1 MFLALWYYLCGYVK
15 IRVKGFSAER
25 FMNMAAYRGVYLWE
39 VAREGAGM
47 TMKAAGNSL
56 ELLQACAEKTGC
68 ALEVLS
74 YGGLPV
80 FLGRFGRRQVWT
92 AGLFCFAAGL
102 YLLSSFVWV
111 MRIEGNERLSK
122 EELLSACREMGLYPG
137 VRKRSVDTQAV
148 TNGLLED
155 FADISWVSV
164 GIHGTDATIRLAET
178 IEGVEII
185 DKETPCDIVASTDGV
200 ILQITAERGTPL
212 VAAGDVVKK
221 GDVLISSA
229 LTIGLEGEEQHTE
242 YTAAEGTVTARI
254 WRRLTEEVLLQY
266 EEAVYSG
273 EEKENHSLLFSGREL
288 DILHPDSDVQ
298 WERELL
304 SEKTLGLGD
313 RKLPLTWRRERW
325 RAYET
330 VQKTRTA
337 AEAKTLLEEKL
348 RKNAENLLSPYGTIE
363 DIQIRYEVYAN
374 SVRADAEITM
384 AERIEEKKQ
393 NIETENQ
400 NEEKEQENANEL

>member
-1 MFLALWYYLCGYVK
+1 
-15 IRVKGFSAER
+15 
-25 FMNMAAYRGVYLWE
+25 
-39 VAREGAGM
+39 
-47 TMKAAGNSL
+47 
-56 ELLQACAEKTGC
+56 
-68 ALEVLS
+68 
-74 YGGLPV
+74 
-80 FLGRFGRRQVWT
+80 
-92 AGLFCFAAGL
+92 
-102 YLLSSFVWV
+102 

-242 YTAAEGTVTARI
+242 YTAAEGTVTARH
-254 WRRLTEEVLLQY
+254 L
-266 EEAVYSG
+266 
-273 EEKENHSLLFSGREL
+273 
-288 DILHPDSDVQ
+288 
-298 WERELL
+298 
-304 SEKTLGLGD
+304 
-313 RKLPLTWRRERW
+313 
-325 RAYET
+325 
-330 VQKTRTA
+330 A
-337 AEAKTLLEEKL
+337 A
-348 RKNAENLLSPYGTIE
+348 
-363 DIQIRYEVYAN
+363 
-374 SVRADAEITM
+374 AD
-384 AERIEEKKQ
+384 
-393 NIETENQ
+393 
-400 NEEKEQENANEL
+400 

>member
-1 MFLALWYYLCGYVK
+1 
-15 IRVKGFSAER
+15 
-25 FMNMAAYRGVYLWE
+25 
-39 VAREGAGM
+39 
-47 TMKAAGNSL
+47 
-56 ELLQACAEKTGC
+56 
-68 ALEVLS
+68 
-74 YGGLPV
+74 
-80 FLGRFGRRQVWT
+80 
-92 AGLFCFAAGL
+92 
-102 YLLSSFVWV
+102 
-111 MRIEGNERLSK
+111 
-122 EELLSACREMGLYPG
+122 MGLYPG
-137 VRKRSVDTQAV
+137 VPETECGYTGCHQW
-148 TNGLLED
+148 TLED

-229 LTIGLEGEEQHTE
+229 LTIGLEGEEQHTA

-254 WRRLTEEVLLQY
+254 WRRLTEELPLQY

-273 EEKENHSLLFSGREL
+273 EERKNHSLLFSGREL

-304 SEKTLGLGD
+304 SEKTFGLGD

-374 SVRADAEITM
+374 SVRADAEFTM

>member
-1 MFLALWYYLCGYVK
+1 
-15 IRVKGFSAER
+15 
-25 FMNMAAYRGVYLWE
+25 MNMAAYRGVYLWE

-56 ELLQACAEKTGC
+56 SLLQACAEKTGC
-68 ALEVLS
+68 TLEVLS

-80 FLGRFGRRQVWT
+80 FLGRFRRRQVWT
-92 AGLFCFAAGL
+92 AGLLCFAAGL

-111 MRIEGNERLSK
+111 VRIEGNERLSQ
-122 EELLSACREMGLYPG
+122 EELLSACKEMGLRPG
-137 VRKRSVDTQAV
+137 AWKRRVDTQAV

-164 GIHGTDATIRLAET
+164 GIHGTDATIKLAET
-178 IEGVEII
+178 IEKVEMI
-185 DKETPCDIVASTDGV
+185 DQETPCDIVAAADGV

-254 WRRLTEEVLLQY
+254 WRRLTEELPLQY
-266 EEAVYSG
+266 EETVYSG
-273 EEKENHSLLFSGREL
+273 EEKENHSLLVSGKEL
-288 DILHPDSDVQ
+288 DILHPDSDKQ
-298 WERELL
+298 WEKETL

-313 RKLPLTWRRERW
+313 VKLPLSWRKERW
-325 RAYET
+325 KAYET
-330 VQKTRTA
+330 VQKTRTEE
-337 AEAKTLLEEKL
+337 EAKTLLEEKL

-374 SVRADAEITM
+374 SVRAEAEITM

-393 NIETENQ
+393 NIEIEHEIENQ

>member
-1 MFLALWYYLCGYVK
+1 
-15 IRVKGFSAER
+15 
-25 FMNMAAYRGVYLWE
+25 MNMAAYRGVYLWE

-68 ALEVLS
+68 TLEILS

-80 FLGRFGRRQVWT
+80 FLGRFRKRQVWT
-92 AGLFCFAAGL
+92 AGLLCFAAGL

-111 MRIEGNERLSK
+111 VRIEGNERLSK
-122 EELLSACREMGLYPG
+122 AELLSACKEMGLRPG
-137 VRKRSVDTQAV
+137 VWKRKVDTQAV

-155 FADISWVSV
+155 FTDISWVSV
-164 GIHGTDATIRLAET
+164 GIHGTDATVKLAET
-178 IEGVEII
+178 IEKVEII
-185 DKETPCDIVASTDGV
+185 DKETPCDIVAAADGV

-254 WRRLTEEVLLQY
+254 WRRLTEEVPLQY
-266 EEAVYSG
+266 EEIVYSG
-273 EEKENHSLLFSGREL
+273 EEKENHSLLFSGKEL

-298 WERELL
+298 WEKELL
-304 SEKTLGLGD
+304 SEKTFGLGD
-313 RKLPLTWRRERW
+313 RRLPFTWRKERW
-325 RAYET
+325 KAYET

-337 AEAKTLLEEKL
+337 DEAKTLLEEKL

-363 DIQIRYEVYAN
+363 DMAIGYEVYAN
-374 SVRADAEITM
+374 SVRAEAEVTM
-384 AERIEEKKQ
+384 ADRIEEKNQ
-393 NIETENQ
+393 NIENKNTENQ

>member
-1 MFLALWYYLCGYVK
+1 
-15 IRVKGFSAER
+15 
-25 FMNMAAYRGVYLWE
+25 
-39 VAREGAGM
+39 
-47 TMKAAGNSL
+47 
-56 ELLQACAEKTGC
+56 
-68 ALEVLS
+68 
-74 YGGLPV
+74 
-80 FLGRFGRRQVWT
+80 
-92 AGLFCFAAGL
+92 
-102 YLLSSFVWV
+102 

-254 WRRLTEEVLLQY
+254 WRRLTEELPLQY

-273 EEKENHSLLFSGREL
+273 EVRKTTAFSFREGNWISFTPTVMCSGKESCF
-288 DILHPDSDVQ
+288 P
-298 WERELL
+298 
-304 SEKTLGLGD
+304 
-313 RKLPLTWRRERW
+313 RKPSVWGIGSCPSHGGGSVGEHTKRCRKRAPRRK
-325 RAYET
+325 
-330 VQKTRTA
+330 QKHFW
-337 AEAKTLLEEKL
+337 K
-348 RKNAENLLSPYGTIE
+348 KN
-363 DIQIRYEVYAN
+363 
-374 SVRADAEITM
+374 
-384 AERIEEKKQ
+384 
-393 NIETENQ
+393 
-400 NEEKEQENANEL
+400 

>member
-1 MFLALWYYLCGYVK
+1 M
-15 IRVKGFSAER
+15 
-25 FMNMAAYRGVYLWE
+25 
-39 VAREGAGM
+39 
-47 TMKAAGNSL
+47 
-56 ELLQACAEKTGC
+56 
-68 ALEVLS
+68 
-74 YGGLPV
+74 
-80 FLGRFGRRQVWT
+80 
-92 AGLFCFAAGL
+92 
-102 YLLSSFVWV
+102 
-111 MRIEGNERLSK
+111 
-122 EELLSACREMGLYPG
+122 
-137 VRKRSVDTQAV
+137 
-148 TNGLLED
+148 ED

-254 WRRLTEEVLLQY
+254 WRRLTEELPLQY

-273 EEKENHSLLFSGREL
+273 EVRKNHSLLFSGREL

-348 RKNAENLLSPYGTIE
+348 RKNAENLLSSYGTIE

>member
-1 MFLALWYYLCGYVK
+1 MQYV
-15 IRVKGFSAER
+15 
-25 FMNMAAYRGVYLWE
+25 
-39 VAREGAGM
+39 
-47 TMKAAGNSL
+47 
-56 ELLQACAEKTGC
+56 
-68 ALEVLS
+68 
-74 YGGLPV
+74 
-80 FLGRFGRRQVWT
+80 
-92 AGLFCFAAGL
+92 
-102 YLLSSFVWV
+102 
-111 MRIEGNERLSK
+111 
-122 EELLSACREMGLYPG
+122 
-137 VRKRSVDTQAV
+137 
-148 TNGLLED
+148 
-155 FADISWVSV
+155 
-164 GIHGTDATIRLAET
+164 
-178 IEGVEII
+178 
-185 DKETPCDIVASTDGV
+185 
-200 ILQITAERGTPL
+200 
-212 VAAGDVVKK
+212 
-221 GDVLISSA
+221 
-229 LTIGLEGEEQHTE
+229 
-242 YTAAEGTVTARI
+242 
-254 WRRLTEEVLLQY
+254 
-266 EEAVYSG
+266 EAVYSG
-273 EEKENHSLLFSGREL
+273 EVRKNHSLLFSGREL